1 MIVRETFVVSVN
13 SFKGDRDMS
22 KKFTFVGGTTRGTK
36 IDWPVEVRAF
46 AIAAK
51 RQQGLSAKEAFA
63 AALVRLNEI
72 REAKG
77 EAAIVDLP
85 KSYTGKYA
93 GSLMYG
99 VEQRFLKQLK
109 GVMRS
114 TRRGPKRSTWKSR
127 SSRRRTLSSH

>member
-1 MIVRETFVVSVN
+1 
-13 SFKGDRDMS
+13 MS

-109 GVMRS
+109 EGDAEH
-114 TRRGPKRSTWKSR
+114 KTWAEA
-127 SSRRRTLSSH
+127 LSLEVQVVETPDETVAQ